1 MNDNVNHPQHYIHG
15 GIETIDVI
23 AAWTD
28 GLNGIEAVCAGNA
41 IKYLSRWKDKNGIED
56 LKKAEWY
63 LKKLIDTV
71 EKRDS

>member
-28 GLNGIEAVCAGNA
+28 GLNGVEAVCAGNA

-63 LKKLIDTV
+63 LKKLIETV
-71 EKRDS
+71 EKRDN